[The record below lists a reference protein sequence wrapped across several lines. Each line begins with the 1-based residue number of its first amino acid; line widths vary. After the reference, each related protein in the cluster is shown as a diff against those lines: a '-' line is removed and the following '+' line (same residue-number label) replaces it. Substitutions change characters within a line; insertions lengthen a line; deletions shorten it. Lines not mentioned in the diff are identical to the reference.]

1 MSPELF
7 PEMAAVQKR
16 HWWFVG
22 RRQILSCVIDRLQ
35 LPRQANILEIGCGT
49 GANLE
54 MLRQKGHLHAMEF
67 DDQARAMANS
77 LALCEVSAGGLPE
90 PVTHMDQSMDLVC
103 LLDVLEHVEDDLSAL
118 RRIARLLKPGGRVLV
133 TVPAYQ
139 WLWSPHDTAHHHYRR
154 YTAHLLAQTAE
165 QAGLTVHRIGYFN
178 SLLFPLVAAVRLIGK
193 LFSRKYSSDATLP
206 SPWINWLLLRI
217 FVAERHVVA
226 RIGFPMGT
234 SVIAVLGARP

>member
-1 MSPELF
+1 
-7 PEMAAVQKR
+7 
-16 HWWFVG
+16 
-22 RRQILSCVIDRLQ
+22 
-35 LPRQANILEIGCGT
+35 
-49 GANLE
+49 
-54 MLRQKGHLHAMEF
+54 
-67 DDQARAMANS
+67 
-77 LALCEVSAGGLPE
+77 
-90 PVTHMDQSMDLVC
+90 MDLVC

-165 QAGLTVHRIGYFN
+165 QSGLTVHRIGYFN

-193 LFSRKYSSDATLP
+193 LFSKKYSSDTTLP

-234 SVIAVLGARP
+234 SVIAVLGTRP